1 MVCKFNKSLYGL
13 KQASRQWFAKFFAIL
28 VQLGFKQSKANYSL
42 FTRQKGHCF
51 MVLLIYVDDVLI
63 ACNGKRE
70 LDQFKVL
77 LDQKFFFFFFFFEKL
92 LDQKFKLKD
101 LVDFRYFLGLEIVRS
116 DKGLSLCQRKYTLEM
131 LNDAGLL
138 GCKPT
143 KTPMEQNVKLSKY
156 EGE

>member
-28 VQLGFKQSKANYSL
+28 VQLGFKQSKADYSL
-42 FTRQKGHCF
+42 FTRQKDHCF

-63 ACNGKRE
+63 ACKDKRE
-70 LDQFKVL
+70 VDQLKV
-77 LDQKFFFFFFFFEKL
+77 L